1 MVPVVIC
8 YFNKLLVLY
17 PDHPFMLATS
27 LCSYWCV
34 MYCIKYV
41 QIILLFQALYY
52 CIPFREQLLE
62 YYANYRNPGDAEENL
77 LTCLADLFAQVKIQ
91 ILLLADILLHLIGC
105 CSKKSIRV
113 PTLSLTSQCT
123 HGFHVIIKF
132 EDDNLEDYWFYFKY
146 MLTNR

>member
-1 MVPVVIC
+1 M
-8 YFNKLLVLY
+8 
-17 PDHPFMLATS
+17 
-27 LCSYWCV
+27 
-34 MYCIKYV
+34 
-41 QIILLFQALYY
+41 FQALYY

-91 ILLLADILLHLIGC
+91 ILLLADILLHLLGC

-123 HGFHVIIKF
+123 HGFNVIIKF
-132 EDDNLEDYWFYFKY
+132 KDDNIEDYWFYFKY
-146 MLTNR
+146 MLTNRLIFFSYTVQILCRQVNEGNGSQVFSFFW